1 MRVQIKNVI
10 IITLLAFITLGGMI
24 SCNNEKKLAKKEY
37 AAKLEQAKIDLNDI
51 LNDETQWT
59 LDQQKARVEEIKKAD
74 FQDPEITELIERV
87 EAKLEHETNEL
98 ERIAEEKKLRE
109 QEQQNKPKTTLENYF
124 TIIAGAPSSETANV
138 KITEV
143 LKQFA
148 SPDVPVIIIIYHVGD
163 IIDYDTPT
171 TIEKYLNYLKDQKV
185 VNVHVNNIKYDD
197 NGKITELE
205 LIKK

>member
-1 MRVQIKNVI
+1 MKVQIKNVI
-10 IITLLAFITLGGMI
+10 VITLLAIITVGGMT

-37 AAKLEQAKIDLNDI
+37 AAKLEQAKTDLNAI
-51 LNDETQWT
+51 LNDETTWT
-59 LDQQKARVEEIKKAD
+59 LDQKKARVEEIKKAD
-74 FQDPEITELIERV
+74 LQDPEITELIERV
-87 EAKLEHETNEL
+87 NAKLEHETNEMA
-98 ERIAEEKKLRE
+98 RVAEEEKLRA
-109 QEQQNKPKTTLENYF
+109 QEQQNKPKTALEDYF
-124 TIIAGAPSSETANV
+124 TIIAGAPGPETANV

-163 IIDYDTPT
+163 IVDYDTPT

-185 VNVHVNNIKYDD
+185 VNARINNIKYDD